1 MAIQWLKLQQ
11 ACKKGQV
18 EDSIIEEMQCLTF
31 KNCSCTSL
39 HWEFG
44 KKGHTK
50 NYQLCQNAAGT
61 LKNQPY
67 TRALCSL
74 ETIITILKREMDGFN
89 HLFSNFRTSNQTTTS
104 LHLQKSLFTTNWWGQ
119 ELIKPTYKCF
129 SNILIDMRV
138 LNFKEVPYQ
147 VLLILI
153 CLFIH
158 CMLIT
163 IKY

>member
-1 MAIQWLKLQQ
+1 
-11 ACKKGQV
+11 
-18 EDSIIEEMQCLTF
+18 MQCLTF

-39 HWEFG
+39 HWEFE

-61 LKNQPY
+61 LKHLNH
-67 TRALCSL
+67 TCALCSL

-89 HLFSNFRTSNQTTTS
+89 HLFSNFRTSNQTTS
-104 LHLQKSLFTTNWWGQ
+104 ILQKSLFTTNWCQ

-129 SNILIDMRV
+129 SNILIDMRY

-153 CLFIH
+153 CLFIQSVH
-158 CMLIT
+158 VN
-163 IKY
+163 Y